1 MPTAKIAN
9 LEKLLGTPRDGALLR
24 YGLGMEYDKGGDAA
38 RAIEH
43 LRKAVAFD
51 ATYSAAWSL
60 LGKLLAEAG
69 RKDEAGEA
77 WAHGLESAKKRG
89 DKQAEKMMTVFMKRL
104 QKTT

>member
-1 MPTAKIAN
+1 MSTGKIAN

-24 YGLGMEYDKGGDAA
+24 YGLGTEHEKAGDAA

-43 LRKAVAFD
+43 LRKAVEFD
-51 ATYSAAWSL
+51 AGYSAAWSL

-77 WAHGLESAKKRG
+77 WARGIEAARKRG
-89 DKQAEKMMTVFMKRL
+89 DKQAEKMMAVFMKRL
-104 QKTT
+104 AKNP